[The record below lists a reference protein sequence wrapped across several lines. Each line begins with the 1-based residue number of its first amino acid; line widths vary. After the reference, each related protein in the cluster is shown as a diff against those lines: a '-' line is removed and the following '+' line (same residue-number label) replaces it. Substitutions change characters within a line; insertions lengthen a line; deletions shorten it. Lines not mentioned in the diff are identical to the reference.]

1 MDEARSIGCRRLQF
15 IGGEPTVHPDL
26 LRLIEHAKH
35 TGFKYIE
42 VFTNATLL
50 SEDLIESFKKLDVR
64 VALSLYSSDPETHD
78 QITGRAGSFD
88 KTLTAIKQLVE
99 QKIRF
104 RTGIIL
110 MEQNATHFKKTKKFL
125 KRLGAIYVGKDDMRR
140 IGRGKQSVSEASPM
154 DELCGHCWRGTLCI
168 DPNGNAYPCVFSRFA
183 PVGNFLTDGIK
194 NIVEGQRLLAF
205 RRVSYLGE

>member
-26 LRLIEHAKH
+26 LRLIEHAKQ

-50 SEDLIESFKKLDVR
+50 SEDVIKTFKKLGVR
-64 VALSLYSSDPETHD
+64 VALSVYSSDAETHD
-78 QITGRAGSFD
+78 RITGRAGSFD
-88 KTLTAIKQLVE
+88 ETVDAIKQLVE
-99 QKIRF
+99 RKVPF
-104 RTGIIL
+104 RTGVIL
-110 MEQNATHFKKTKKFL
+110 MKKNTTHFRKTKKFL
-125 KRLGAIYVGKDDMRR
+125 RSLGARYVETDDVRG
-140 IGRGKQSVSEASPM
+140 IGRGQQFVPHTRPM
-154 DELCGHCWRGTLCI
+154 DELCGHCWSGKLCI

-194 NIVEGQRLLAF
+194 NIVEGPKLHAF
-205 RRVSYLGE
+205 RRTAYLGV